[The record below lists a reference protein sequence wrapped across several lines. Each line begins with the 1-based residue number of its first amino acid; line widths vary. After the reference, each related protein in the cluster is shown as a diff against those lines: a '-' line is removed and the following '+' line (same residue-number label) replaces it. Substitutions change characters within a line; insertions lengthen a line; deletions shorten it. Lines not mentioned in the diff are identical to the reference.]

1 MTKNF
6 VYAIVAK
13 ANCPL
18 KLRFEEHQK
27 TDFKK
32 SDMADNLW
40 REKEKQQTSWKKV
53 KIIDKKY

>member
-1 MTKNF
+1 M
-6 VYAIVAK
+6 AK
-13 ANCPL
+13 ANYPL